1 MFLTVSASVEGKV
14 VTGAPYSAT
23 STTTLTQTLANGTH
37 IVQTQQTTLYRDSA
51 GRTRREESVQ
61 NVGPWST
68 SQTPKS
74 LIFITDPVA
83 RVHYVLEPD
92 TQVASRVALPDASPA
107 SSALAQKLEAEAGAT
122 RMVVTSH
129 VSSAEIPAGAG
140 AAQTGGPLAMVIND
154 RMVESDKDAK
164 VDILPDQVME
174 GVTVHGKR
182 TTSTIP
188 AGTMGNDQPIVTTT
202 ETWYSPALQMVVMSK
217 RSDPRVGDTVTALT
231 GISRAEPAPS
241 LFQLPAG
248 YTIKDSG
255 NKTFF
260 YSEGVPNQQ

>member
-1 MFLTVSASVEGKV
+1 MFVRLSASVEGRV

-23 STTTLTQTLANGTH
+23 STTTLTQTLSNGTH

-74 LIFITDPVA
+74 LVFINDPVA

-92 TQVASRVALPDASPA
+92 SQVASRVALPDASPA
-107 SSALAQKLEAEAGAT
+107 SNALLAQKLEAEAGAT
-122 RMVVTSH
+122 KMVVTSG
-129 VSSAEIPAGAG
+129 VSSAEVPAGATTQ
-140 AAQTGGPLAMVIND
+140 ALSPIIVSD

-164 VDILPDQVME
+164 VDTLPDQVME

-202 ETWYSPALQMVVMSK
+202 ETWYSPDLQMVVMSK

-231 GISRAEPAPS
+231 GISRSEPAPS
-241 LFQLPAG
+241 LFQLPTG
-248 YTIKDSG
+248 YTVVKDLSAI
-255 NKTFF
+255 TFD
-260 YSEGVPNQQ
+260 YNGGGPIQQ